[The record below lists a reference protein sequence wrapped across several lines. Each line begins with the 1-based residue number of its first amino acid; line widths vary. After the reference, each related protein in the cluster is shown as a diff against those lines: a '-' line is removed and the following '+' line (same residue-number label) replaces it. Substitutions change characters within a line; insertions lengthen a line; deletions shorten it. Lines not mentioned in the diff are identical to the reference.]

1 MLHVSLISWPMEG
14 IFNIKI
20 NIFLLLFLKSH
31 VFDRKIPFKKT
42 IDYEIRQLH
51 AQIVALRY
59 QRQMLLA
66 ILRLRKQFLNFQLNV
81 STVQMSIR
89 ANHWSIMSFMNAM
102 NVLQIASTHESVVNG
117 EDPFMKVLFE

>member
-1 MLHVSLISWPMEG
+1 MLHVSLISWLMEG

-20 NIFLLLFLKSH
+20 NISLLLFLMSH
-31 VFDRKIPFKKT
+31 IFNQKIPFKKI

-66 ILRLRKQFLNFQLNV
+66 ILQLRKQFLNFQLNV